1 MKLDKEVHNLD
12 STIVLQPVGIIHT
25 GIEHPKDMPLGGDL
39 AQIEIFPEYEPA
51 LTRIEENSHI
61 WVLMWF
67 HLADRNILT
76 TRPVKVNPDLPEF
89 GVFALRAF
97 SRPNPIAI
105 TMVRLEKRE
114 ENRPWVSGLDAGNGT
129 PVLDIKPYYE
139 ADRVFSPRT
148 SYIRPRQ
155 RQMRM
160 DQFYRHALNHHQETC
175 ADLYLAVRMAVIA
188 DEVLGQLT
196 QDDVVVNVQGSRCL
210 ADAVQGI
217 TNARLANPARLHFTE
232 NNTDRPVVR
241 WSKGEQILTLTGI
254 RPLNQQD
261 FWNLDD
267 QEIIE
272 VRR

>member
-1 MKLDKEVHNLD
+1 LDNA
-12 STIVLQPVGIIHT
+12 IVLQPVGVVHT
-25 GIEHPKDMPLGGDL
+25 DIDNPKDMPVSGEL
-39 AQIEIFPEYEPA
+39 AQIEIFPEYQPA

-61 WVLMWF
+61 WVLLWF
-67 HLADRNILT
+67 HLADRKVLT
-76 TRPVKVNPDLPEF
+76 TRPFKINPDLPEF

-105 TMVRLEKRE
+105 TRVKLEKRE
-114 ENRPWVSGLDAGNGT
+114 GNRLWVSGLDAVNGT
-129 PVLDIKPYYE
+129 PILDIKPYYE

-148 SYIRPRQ
+148 SYIRPRE

-160 DQFYRHALNHHQETC
+160 DQFFRIALTHHQEEC
-175 ADLYLAVRMAVIA
+175 ADVYMAVRMAVIA

-196 QDDVVVNVQGSRCL
+196 QDDVMVSIQGSRCL

-217 TNARLANPARLHFTE
+217 TNARLANPARLSFTE
-232 NNTDRPVVR
+232 NNADRPLVK
-241 WSKGEQILTLTGI
+241 WSKGDQSLTLLGK
-254 RPLNQQD
+254 RPLNQHD

-272 VRR
+272 VQS